1 MTPEEFQKRLKA
13 KERELKKFINDDL
26 PRHLGKL
33 AVDHFKDNFRK
44 GGFVN
49 NGLKTWKKPKRFSET
64 GSTPQRYGTLLSAT
78 NELFNSI
85 NYDVKGNTAIIRSDK
100 EYSAIHNWGGTINSQ
115 IPVTPKMRKFAWAMH
130 YQQTNGD
137 AEADSKWKGLALT
150 KKEKLNL
157 TINMPQRQFIGHSK
171 ELDIAIN
178 ELIEKHL
185 TKILEL

>member
-64 GSTPQRYGTLLSAT
+64 GSTPQRYGTLLSAK
-78 NELFNSI
+78 NELFGSVQKSVYGKNVI
-85 NYDVKGNTAIIRSDK
+85 YN
-100 EYSAIHNWGGTINSQ
+100 
-115 IPVTPKMRKFAWAMH
+115 FF
-130 YQQTNGD
+130 
-137 AEADSKWKGLALT
+137 
-150 KKEKLNL
+150 
-157 TINMPQRQFIGHSK
+157 QREPIK
-171 ELDIAIN
+171 
-178 ELIEKHL
+178 
-185 TKILEL
+185 